1 MHILHIWGLT
11 MFEAI
16 NNLLYYFSSIV
27 YFFLACTNA
36 QADSI
41 SRKKKLIIFFYIS
54 LSILL
59 FSGLGQICIIPVFS
73 GVFFLLIWKE
83 RNKAANLISFLVG
96 YMIQICVDYFLT
108 TCAYLLFRLTIAD
121 LREKFFFIF
130 FLIYL
135 ALLYV
140 LTRFARYILHTKL
153 RIGEQSGKNRLAFM
167 ILMNLSVCIGI
178 FIALIIYGDLS
189 GYPPEMVTFNGVLFF
204 LYFTSSTALVWF
216 TGRTM
221 QKDNRLKL
229 ELVQYE
235 NLHAYTKEVERL
247 YEEMR
252 KFRHDYLDLLSSMK
266 GYIDQEDSASL
277 KKYFY
282 ENILPAGREI
292 TVSDSRLGS
301 LGRIKDEAL
310 KSLIAAKL
318 MTAQEYGIHVNVEIN
333 GDIEDLPI
341 KTIDLIRVMGIFLT
355 NATEAAE
362 ESQEKQ
368 LDLAVIWEE
377 NKTTVLLRNSTVPL
391 KLPISQILQNNT
403 TTKDG
408 HSGIGLHT
416 AREILDSYPN
426 VQWKIICEGGYF
438 MVQISAHH

>member
-1 MHILHIWGLT
+1 MIAHIY
-11 MFEAI
+11 
-16 NNLLYYFSSIV
+16 N
-27 YFFLACTNA
+27 FL
-36 QADSI
+36 
-41 SRKKKLIIFFYIS
+41 FY
-54 LSILL
+54 
-59 FSGLGQICIIPVFS
+59 FS
-73 GVFFLLIWKE
+73 GVFCFFLAAVNVQAGNVSYKRRFTIFLFIAVALGIFWNTGHSALIPCLVGTAFLLVWKQNS
-83 RNKAANLISFLVG
+83 RLQNLISFFVG
-96 YMIQICVDYFLT
+96 YLIFVCTDYLITASAYAIFHVTISEIQKKY
-108 TCAYLLFRLTIAD
+108 Y
-121 LREKFFFIF
+121 IF
-130 FLIYL
+130 MMLVQIP
-135 ALLYV
+135 LLYV

-153 RIGEQSGKNRLAFM
+153 RIGERSEKNRLVFM
-167 ILMNLSVCIGI
+167 ILLNLSVCICI

-189 GYPPEMVTFNGVLFF
+189 GYPPEMVAFNGVLFF

-235 NLHAYTKEVERL
+235 NLHTYTREVERL

-301 LGRIKDEAL
+301 LGRIRDEAL

-318 MTAQEYGIHVNVEIN
+318 MTAQEYGIHVNIEIN
-333 GDIEDLPI
+333 GDIDELPI
-341 KTIDLIRVMGIFLT
+341 KTIDLIRVIGIFLT

-362 ESQEKQ
+362 KSQEKE
-368 LDLAVIWEE
+368 LDLAVIREE
-377 NKTTVLLRNSTVPL
+377 NKTTVLLRNSTEPL
-391 KLPISQILQNNT
+391 KLPISQILQKNT
-403 TTKDG
+403 TTKEG

-416 AREILDSYPN
+416 AREILDRYPN
-426 VQWKIICEGGYF
+426 VQWKIICEDGYF
-438 MVQISAHH
+438 MVQINICRMT